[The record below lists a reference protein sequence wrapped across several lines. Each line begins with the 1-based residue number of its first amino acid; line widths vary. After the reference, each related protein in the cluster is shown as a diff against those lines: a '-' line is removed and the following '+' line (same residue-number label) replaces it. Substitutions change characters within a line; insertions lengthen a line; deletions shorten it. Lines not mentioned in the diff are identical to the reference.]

1 MENTGDQLR
10 IFLSMLA
17 VNLPTLLVCGFACVI
32 LLGKSGVGS
41 PHVFWAMLG
50 FGLAVVL
57 CFALPAA
64 QTFLQRWV
72 LEGGSRIGRTWV
84 FTMFG
89 LVASILRAAIYGC
102 LLAAILAGREGER
115 IG

>member
-1 MENTGDQLR
+1 MENAGEQLR
-10 IFLSMLA
+10 IYLSMLA

-32 LLGKSGVGS
+32 LLGKSEAGS
-41 PHVFWAMLG
+41 RRIFWAMLG

-57 CFALPAA
+57 CFLLPAA

-72 LEGGSRIGRTWV
+72 FESGSRIGRTWV

-89 LVASILRAAIYGC
+89 FVASILHAVIYGC
-102 LLAAILAGREGER
+102 LLVAVLARPGSEQT
-115 IG
+115 